1 MSMETIPPLLA
12 ELLEAPGASGY
23 EDAVQAIVRRAATAL
38 GAEVTSDALGST
50 TALVR
55 GTAGGRTLGLFAH
68 ADQVGL
74 AVRTVGADGLL
85 RVAKL
90 AGWRAADARGQ
101 RVRVITRS
109 GEVRGVV
116 VAPHE
121 GELTWDALR
130 VDIGAL
136 DRDDALALVGP
147 GDWIV
152 LHAPP
157 ELLPHGRVLSGAL
170 DDRIGI
176 YVGLQVLARLAADP
190 PAWDVAL
197 VATGQEETGS
207 HGGARVAAERLAPD
221 VAIVA
226 EVTYDAD
233 APGQAA
239 WGDVR
244 LGGGPTVFRGPVV
257 SPVVGDGLLAAAA
270 ASGIEVGIETG
281 PATASDTE
289 DIFTTGV
296 GVACGIVCVPLR
308 YMHTGGEIA
317 QLSDAD
323 DAVRLIEAYARSLA
337 PDASFAR

>member
-1 MSMETIPPLLA
+1 METIPPLLA
-12 ELLEAPGASGY
+12 ELLEAPGTSGY
-23 EDAVQAIVRRAATAL
+23 EDAVQAIVRREAAAL
-38 GAEVTSDALGST
+38 GAEVSSDALGST
-50 TALVR
+50 TAVVR
-55 GTAGGRTLGLFAH
+55 GTAGGRMLGLFAH
-68 ADQVGL
+68 ADQVGM

-85 RVAKL
+85 GVARL
-90 AGWRAADARGQ
+90 AGWRAADACGQ
-101 RVRVITRS
+101 RVRVITRD

-116 VAPHE
+116 VAPRE

-130 VDIGAL
+130 VDVGAL
-136 DRDDALALVGP
+136 GKDDALALVRP

-157 ELLPHGRVLSGAL
+157 EPLPNGRVLSGAL

-197 VATGQEETGS
+197 VVSGQEETGT

-257 SPVVGDGLLAAAA
+257 SPVVADGLLAVADAN
-270 ASGIEVGIETG
+270 GIEVAIETG
-281 PATASDTE
+281 ASTDTDTD
-289 DIFTTGV
+289 DIFTTGA

-323 DAVRLIEAYARSLA
+323 GAARLIEAFARSLA
-337 PDASFAR
+337 PGASFTR